1 MMSAMDLFTNMPQL
15 FPLIR
20 GGGAFLALIGLGI
33 VIGSLRGP
41 KWRVVWLLIGFYLGI
56 GAMAAG
62 GITKLIFDGLPYP
75 AIWQWVVLGLAFAV
89 EAVLVNVVLRRV
101 KDRSSREFWLW
112 ILFIVGA
119 HFLVLGPSHGPIC
132 ALLALLCMG
141 NALLGL
147 RLKGIDLR
155 VFWAIDGVLKLGA
168 DAAMVAVSYA

>member
-1 MMSAMDLFTNMPQL
+1 MDLFTNMPQL
-15 FPLIR
+15 FPLMR

-33 VIGSLRGP
+33 VIGSLGSR
-41 KWRVVWLLIGFYLGI
+41 KWRLVWLII
-56 GAMAAG
+56 GAWLGVAAMAVG

-89 EAVLVNVVLRRV
+89 EALLVNIVLRKV
-101 KDRSSREFWLW
+101 PDDTSREFWLW

-119 HFLVLGPSHGPIC
+119 HFLVLGASHGPIC

-147 RLKGIDLR
+147 RLKTLDVRI
-155 VFWAIDGVLKLGA
+155 FWALDGALKLGA
-168 DAAMVAVSYA
+168 GAAMVALSYA